1 MLMAQ
6 ALALH
11 WLGRHWRVSSDYKV
25 EVTSMEAWKQQR
37 LHRAILRVPF
47 LSPPDD
53 LVLAVV
59 W

>member
-11 WLGRHWRVSSDYKV
+11 WLGRHWRVSSDDKV

-37 LHRAILRVPF
+37 LHRAILRVTYIS
-47 LSPPDD
+47 LS
-53 LVLAVV
+53 
-59 W
+59 